1 MTAFQLYE
9 YLFMTE
15 LIVAGMLF
23 SRKFARRNLFP
34 VRFAGAMALCY
45 LSVFGLSMTG
55 AAGTGWQASLIFFAM
70 FAVFC
75 GALVLM
81 YETSAKG
88 LLFSAIA
95 AYTAQHL
102 AYEIFKLIFTQFDI
116 FVAQGMYGDDPFD
129 LTSIDATTLVAAL
142 VYVNIYL
149 AVYAIVYFAIGRKIG
164 DGKNLRLKSAGMFV
178 LSGVILLIDVVLNAV
193 VVYIVDDYNKLY
205 DSVASIYNTLC
216 CILVFYIQHNIL
228 FEKMVVGEL
237 EVVSELLSKA
247 NRQYAMRKEEID
259 LINMKCHDIKHLL
272 NARRGA
278 DALDEKTYA
287 EMNEIVSLYDASV
300 KTGNDVI
307 DLILTDKSILC
318 RSKNIRITCIAD
330 CRNIGFMANGDLYAL
345 FGNIIDNAVEAVS
358 AVDDEC
364 MRCIGVNI
372 HEVRGW
378 ISIMVENYFD
388 GVLSFDEDGL
398 PATKKQD
405 RGMHGYGLK
414 SVRHIAEKYGG
425 NMAVESCGN
434 IFRISVLL
442 PVKTGKNAHSDLC
455 SED

>member
-55 AAGTGWQASLIFFAM
+55 AAGTGWQASLIFLAM

-164 DGKNLRLKSAGMFV
+164 DGKICALKARVCSCFR
-178 LSGVILLIDVVLNAV
+178 
-193 VVYIVDDYNKLY
+193 
-205 DSVASIYNTLC
+205 AS
-216 CILVFYIQHNIL
+216 F
-228 FEKMVVGEL
+228 
-237 EVVSELLSKA
+237 
-247 NRQYAMRKEEID
+247 
-259 LINMKCHDIKHLL
+259 
-272 NARRGA
+272 
-278 DALDEKTYA
+278 
-287 EMNEIVSLYDASV
+287 
-300 KTGNDVI
+300 
-307 DLILTDKSILC
+307 
-318 RSKNIRITCIAD
+318 
-330 CRNIGFMANGDLYAL
+330 
-345 FGNIIDNAVEAVS
+345 
-358 AVDDEC
+358 
-364 MRCIGVNI
+364 
-372 HEVRGW
+372 
-378 ISIMVENYFD
+378 
-388 GVLSFDEDGL
+388 
-398 PATKKQD
+398 
-405 RGMHGYGLK
+405 
-414 SVRHIAEKYGG
+414 
-425 NMAVESCGN
+425 
-434 IFRISVLL
+434 
-442 PVKTGKNAHSDLC
+442 C
-455 SED
+455 S